1 MIPLLFAALTGI
13 ELPALFNDHMVL
25 QRDQAIP
32 VWGKA
37 VPGEVV
43 TVRLEGSPARQDR
56 ADIIISWHHHLI
68 ASSSYWHH
76 HLIGIAPLASPHW

>member
-1 MIPLLFAALTGI
+1 
-13 ELPALFNDHMVL
+13 
-25 QRDQAIP
+25 

-56 ADIIISWHHHLI
+56 ADINGHWRVDLPSDWDGLIPLQDHVVVEKGREFDAGQCRKKEWNHLSI
-68 ASSSYWHH
+68 MPNDGPGFRRRLVA
-76 HLIGIAPLASPHW
+76 